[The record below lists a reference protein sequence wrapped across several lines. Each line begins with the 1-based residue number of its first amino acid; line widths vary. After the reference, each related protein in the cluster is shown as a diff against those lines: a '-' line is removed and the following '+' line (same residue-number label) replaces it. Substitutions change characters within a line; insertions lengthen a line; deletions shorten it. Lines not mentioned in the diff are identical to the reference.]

1 MRHRLNV
8 CNTPPVLLCA
18 LAFMLITAVSA
29 VGLTSALAMTGA
41 SAAMRDDKSL
51 PTLDGKP
58 TLIIGH
64 RGASGYLPEHT
75 LEAYQ
80 LAIDQ
85 GAEVIE
91 PDFISTKDGV
101 LIARHDP
108 NLATSTDVAT
118 RPEFADRQRADWP
131 VDGEKQTGWF
141 AHDFTLAEIKTLG
154 TVITD
159 PERPQ
164 ENNGKFKVATMQE
177 IFDLV
182 KTQSAK
188 LGRPVLVYPETKN
201 PSYHRD
207 LGLPLEDKLIA
218 ALNKAG
224 WNSRS
229 APVFVQSFEPSSLKE
244 MRRKGL
250 KTRMVQLIDGDDI
263 DLKTGKITYAIPF
276 DRPYDWCK
284 SGDDRLFADM
294 VMPSGLAEI
303 ATYADGIGVW
313 KPYVVPLKG
322 RMGRAG
328 QLVDVNGDG
337 KVDLRDAA
345 TQPPTPLVAEAHR
358 QGLFVHVFTFRNE
371 KRRLASSYLGDPQ
384 AEYLQ
389 FFRLGVDGVFSEF
402 PDTAVMAR
410 ALHLRER
417 GR

>member
-1 MRHRLNV
+1 MHYRLNV
-8 CNTPPVLLCA
+8 CSATPVLVCVLA
-18 LAFMLITAVSA
+18 LTLITAFST
-29 VGLTSALAMTGA
+29 VGLTSVLAMTGA
-41 SAAMRDDKSL
+41 AAASREDKAL

-58 TLIIGH
+58 PLVIGH

-91 PDFISTKDGV
+91 PDFISTRDGV

-108 NLATSTDVAT
+108 NLATSTNVAS
-118 RPEFADRQRADWP
+118 RREFADRKRVDWP

-141 AHDFTLAEIKTLG
+141 AHDFTLAEIKKLG

-164 ENNGKFKVATMQE
+164 EYNGEFKVATMQE

-188 LGRPVLVYPETKN
+188 LGRTVIIYPETKN
-201 PSYHRD
+201 PTYHRD

-218 ALNKAG
+218 ALNAAG

-244 MRRKGL
+244 MRSKGL

-294 VMPSGLAEI
+294 VTPSGLAEI
-303 ATYADGIGVW
+303 GTYADGIGVW
-313 KPYVVPLKG
+313 KPYIVPLKG

-337 KVDLRDAA
+337 KVDLRDA
-345 TQPPTPLVAEAHR
+345 TTKPPTALVAEAHKR
-358 QGLFVHVFTFRNE
+358 GLFVHVFTFRNE
-371 KRRLASSYLGDPQ
+371 ERRLASSYMGDPQ

-389 FFRLGVDGVFSEF
+389 FFGLGVDGVFSEF

-410 ALHLRER
+410 EIYLREG